1 MTFADKLQRLRKA
14 KGLSQ
19 ENIAE
24 KCDVTR
30 QSVSK
35 WETGLGYP
43 ETEKL
48 MVLCELLG
56 VSLDYLLRD
65 ENDAVGRKG
74 EEQVSPYAGYIGK
87 WVQVFL
93 KDKEFHGFYCVGL
106 VTIQGTQLLF
116 VDDKCKAIW
125 VEASSV
131 STISNFTKVKHTR
144 KLPPI
149 PDGGT
154 VTDVGSYFINKKC
167 NIKLKQQNPL
177 LGFNKPG
184 GFYSVTVEYVSAD
197 AITAHDPGN
206 GSHTVQMNY
215 VLFIQEK

>member
-1 MTFADKLQRLRKA
+1 M
-14 KGLSQ
+14 
-19 ENIAE
+19 
-24 KCDVTR
+24 
-30 QSVSK
+30 QSY
-35 WETGLGYP
+35 LG
-43 ETEKL
+43 
-48 MVLCELLG
+48 G
-56 VSLDYLLRD
+56 
-65 ENDAVGRKG
+65 G
-74 EEQVSPYAGYIGK
+74 
-87 WVQVFL
+87 FL
-93 KDKEFHGFYCVGL
+93 
-106 VTIQGTQLLF
+106 
-116 VDDKCKAIW
+116 
-125 VEASSV
+125 V